1 MTNQTTLRVLS
12 GLVLLG
18 GVAACNAD
26 DITKVNNNPNSPTN
40 APAGAVFTNAV
51 ISGVGR
57 FLGWAYNGRGAALV
71 VQHLAQT
78 QYPDEDQY
86 KRIDASS
93 TSGYFNNP
101 YTGELEDL
109 QKVID
114 AGTTDKRPAIYG
126 PALAFQQ
133 LIFEY
138 ITDTFG
144 DIPYSEALKGDAAD
158 GALLPKYDPQKD
170 VYNGMMTAL
179 LRSQRKIP

>member
-1 MTNQTTLRVLS
+1 MTITNSFRALS
-12 GLVLLG
+12 GLLLVG

-26 DITKVNNNPNSPTN
+26 DITKVNENPNSPTN

-51 ISGVGR
+51 ISGVNR

-86 KRIDASS
+86 RRLDASS
-93 TSGYFNNP
+93 TTGYLNGR
-101 YTGELEDL
+101 YVAELEDL

-114 AGTTDKRPAIYG
+114 AGNADKRPAVYG

-138 ITDTFG
+138 I
-144 DIPYSEALKGDAAD
+144 
-158 GALLPKYDPQKD
+158 
-170 VYNGMMTAL
+170 
-179 LRSQRKIP
+179 